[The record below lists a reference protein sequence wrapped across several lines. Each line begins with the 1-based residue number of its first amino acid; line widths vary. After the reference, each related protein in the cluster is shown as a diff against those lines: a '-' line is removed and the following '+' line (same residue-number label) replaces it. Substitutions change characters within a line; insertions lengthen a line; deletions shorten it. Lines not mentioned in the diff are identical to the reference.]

1 MVQKST
7 LADLYLS
14 DETAWLDAMAELI
27 RTGRIDELDYQHLGE
42 YLEDMAI
49 RDRREVKSRLAI
61 LIAHVLK
68 WTHQIDK
75 RSSSW
80 RGTITVQ
87 RQELS
92 DMTEK
97 GVLRNHAEKI
107 MAKAYADGVEQA
119 ASESGLPA
127 STFPQE
133 CPWSLE
139 QLLASDLLK
148 G

>member
-1 MVQKST
+1 
-7 LADLYLS
+7 
-14 DETAWLDAMAELI
+14 
-27 RTGRIDELDYQHLGE
+27 
-42 YLEDMAI
+42 
-49 RDRREVKSRLAI
+49 
-61 LIAHVLK
+61 
-68 WTHQIDK
+68 
-75 RSSSW
+75 
-80 RGTITVQ
+80 
-87 RQELS
+87 
-92 DMTEK
+92 
-97 GVLRNHAEKI
+97 